1 MKRRVRFLYG
11 ALFIS
16 MKLDE
21 LIDKLHSIKEIE
33 TPGTSVLER
42 WRKYYPFIIKE
53 GLIKTYPDEAVAHI
67 IAQLYKLKLDNWD
80 YGENGKI
87 FVDNK
92 EHDDS
97 RIIIIIF
104 NSKEEIFDGV
114 NNHMLKYGWFLA
126 EQEYKLEGIELI
138 YEKKFGDRYSV
149 DDILSKQGGKFLY
162 HITST
167 KIAEKIKKQGF
178 VPKSHTEEY
187 LKGSKFKS
195 GDDINNRIYFFI
207 QEPDESFV
215 RTWGSTAV
223 SRTGGEPVLITV
235 NPEFINKNV
244 SFFVDP
250 RWPMAVFT
258 YEPIPPNAIYSIEEK
273 EL

>member
-1 MKRRVRFLYG
+1 
-11 ALFIS
+11 

-67 IAQLYKLKLDNWD
+67 IAQLYKLKLDNWN

-87 FVDNK
+87 FVGNK
-92 EHDDS
+92 EHNDDG

-126 EQEYKLEGIELI
+126 EQEYKLEGIKLI